1 MRHTPNLSVICCVA
15 CECQWGKCMGDLP
28 SYSRGTAS
36 VLTHEF
42 TPRVLAEYVALA
54 PRNAV
59 LSFLD
64 AYRTVISPMYGDV
77 CRHYPSCSAYAVG
90 SVQQRGALIGSALAG
105 WRILRCNPFS
115 SGGVDDV
122 RHKDNFR
129 FQLTRRGYVVPS
141 SHRKD

>member
-1 MRHTPNLSVICCVA
+1 
-15 CECQWGKCMGDLP
+15 MGDLP
-28 SYSRGTAS
+28 AYSRGAAS
-36 VLTHEF
+36 ALAPTL

-59 LSFLD
+59 LGLLD
-64 AYRTVISPMYGDV
+64 AYRAVISPMYGDV

-90 SVQQRGALIGSALAG
+90 SVQQRGALVGSALAG
-105 WRILRCNPFS
+105 WRILRCNPYS

-122 RHKDNFR
+122 RLKDNFR

-141 SHRKD
+141 THGKD